1 MSIVALATAPKP
13 APCILIS
20 GAVVYP
26 EPADIIAIDMILP
39 LLTIACATAPL
50 PELNVTVGVD
60 VYEVPPAD
68 IATD

>member
-13 APCILIS
+13 SPCMVIS

-50 PELNVTVGVD
+50 PELSVTLGVD
-60 VYEVPPAD
+60 V
-68 IATD
+68 